1 MGEGNSQRGGFN
13 YMNVAMPRLKGHFQ
27 DTDKLSVSIPMM
39 HLVFSLLGFHYLQ
52 LISSVELRTSSREN
66 KRHFGI
72 F

>member
-27 DTDKLSVSIPMM
+27 DTDKWSVSIPMVQM
-39 HLVFSLLGFHYLQ
+39 LFSLLGFHYLQ
-52 LISSVELRTSSREN
+52 LISRVELRTSSRVN
-66 KRHFGI
+66 KRRFGI